1 MSFTVASG
9 HELNTQ
15 HVCGKSAFAS
25 KVVVADCPLCS
36 SRWCGYLAVAVALA
50 STVLPASVHWTDR
63 ARGVRQFEQEVGR
76 PWDINEALAKL

>member
-36 SRWCGYLAVAVALA
+36 SRWCGYLAVAFAIG
-50 STVLPASVHWTDR
+50 STILPASVHWTDG
-63 ARGVRQFEQEVGR
+63 ACGVRQFEQEMGR
-76 PWDINEALAKL
+76 LGNINEALAKL